1 MSFRICRSAKLAL
14 AVPFLLLGC
23 AESPPADSGSSS
35 APGTQTNPGDV
46 TLPAPTAIA
55 APDASSE
62 SPAAPESVA
71 AVAGSDQVPFRP
83 AAADGTEATGTLM
96 LGDTAPPVQIAE
108 WAMGSPV
115 KAFSNEKVYVVEF
128 WATWC
133 GPCRTSMPH
142 MSTLQEEYGEKV
154 QFIGVTDEDMETVKE
169 FMEQP
174 GSASQK
180 WSDIIKYAIALDDK
194 GKTSDAYMRASGQNG
209 IPTAFIVGRSGRVE
223 WIGHPMGM
231 DDPLKQIVDG
241 TWDVDSARA
250 KFIASAKEEEDMMK
264 ALPALQQA
272 MQSSAFADAVKILND
287 LLVKHPESERLQM
300 ILLQV
305 LLQSG
310 LNDELN
316 KHAAVVIQKS
326 NDKPEQLNQIAWMM
340 ATISDDPASANLD
353 HAMKAITRAAELT
366 NNTDSS
372 ILDTLAR
379 VHYSKGNLE
388 EAISWQKK
396 AVALAPEDPNLVNT
410 LQEYESEAK
419 AATSPEPPADE
430 KPTTPEEAK
439 TDAPAEP
446 ATDAPTEEP
455 KL

>member
-1 MSFRICRSAKLAL
+1 MSFKICRSIKLAL
-14 AVPFLLLGC
+14 TVPFLLLGC
-23 AESPPADSGSSS
+23 AESPPTDTAGTS
-35 APGTQTNPGDV
+35 APGAGTSPGEV
-46 TLPAPTAIA
+46 SLPAPTAA
-55 APDASSE
+55 ATTDASPPGFTA
-62 SPAAPESVA
+62 PAVVE
-71 AVAGSDQVPFRP
+71 GSDTVPFQP
-83 AAADGTEATGTLM
+83 ANAGLTEAGGTLM
-96 LGDTAPPVQIAE
+96 LGDAAPPVKIAA
-108 WAMGSPV
+108 WAMGTPV
-115 KAFSNEKVYVVEF
+115 TAFSDEKVYVVEF

-154 QFIGVTDEDMETVKE
+154 QFIGVTDEDMETVQG

-174 GSASQK
+174 GSADQK
-180 WSDIIKYAIALDDK
+180 WSDIIKYAIALDDS

-272 MQSSAFADAVKILND
+272 MQSAAFADAVKILNG
-287 LLVKHPESERLQM
+287 LLEKHPESERLQM

-310 LNDELN
+310 LKDELN
-316 KHAAVVIQKS
+316 NHAVAVIEKN
-326 NDKPEQLNQIAWMM
+326 NDKPEQLNQIAWLM
-340 ATISDDPASANLD
+340 ATISETPDSTNLN
-353 HAMKAITRAAELT
+353 HAMKAINRAAELT
-366 NNTDSS
+366 NNADSS
-372 ILDTLAR
+372 VLDTLAR
-379 VHYSKGNLE
+379 VHYSRGNLE
-388 EAISWQKK
+388 EAIAWQKK
-396 AVALAPEDPNLVNT
+396 AVALAPEDPNLTQT

-419 AATSPEPPADE
+419 AAASPEPPADE
-430 KPTTPEEAK
+430 KKEATEEPK
-439 TDAPAEP
+439 
-446 ATDAPTEEP
+446 TDAPTEAANDTPADEP
-455 KL
+455 KP